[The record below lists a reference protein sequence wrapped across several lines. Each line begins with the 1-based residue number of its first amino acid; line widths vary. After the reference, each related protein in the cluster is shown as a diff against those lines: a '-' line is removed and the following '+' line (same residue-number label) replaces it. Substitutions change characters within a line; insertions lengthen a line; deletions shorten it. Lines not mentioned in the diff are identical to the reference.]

1 MGLSVCTVLQINTKV
16 QQVIFKKKNYQTLKP
31 EKCVHFWYKHN
42 CSKAGIFFS
51 QKLSKVIKYQNPSN
65 MSLSNICTID
75 LQKTPTT
82 MRSNPCNRGTLY
94 VILYGQNDLGQ
105 QLVFFSP
112 KNQNPSKM

>member
-1 MGLSVCTVLQINTKV
+1 MGLSVCTVLQINIKV

-65 MSLSNICTID
+65 MSISNICTID
-75 LQKTPTT
+75 LQKTPT
-82 MRSNPCNRGTLY
+82 S
-94 VILYGQNDLGQ
+94 
-105 QLVFFSP
+105 FFE
-112 KNQNPSKM
+112 NYEE

>member
-1 MGLSVCTVLQINTKV
+1 MYISDISTIV
-16 QQVIFKKKNYQTLKP
+16 QRLVF
-31 EKCVHFWYKHN
+31 
-42 CSKAGIFFS
+42 FFS

-65 MSLSNICTID
+65 MSISDICTID

-112 KNQNPSKM
+112 KNQNPSKMYISLSDTCRIEFLSCFTSKRI